1 MKKSLIALAALAATG
16 AFAQSSVTLYGV
28 VDVNLSSVKT
38 STWNTTA
45 VTPATTPAT
54 ATSSVSSLTQ
64 NGVSSGGQNNS
75 RWGLRV
81 NEDLGSGLKA
91 VAVVESGIWAD
102 NGTIQA
108 GPAYG
113 RQVFGGLSSNYG
125 TLTMGRQYTAYDDLH
140 FAMSIQAHNAYDVS
154 LGSVASVTEADLKT
168 TVAAGVSPTLT
179 SVTPVKTA
187 TATATAGAVAALVN
201 KASAG
206 VGTWV
211 SYAPRFDNS
220 VKFQSQTYYGFSGA
234 ATYGFGENKTATTAA
249 THGAGFNV
257 KYANGPIVAG
267 VAYQDQALSP
277 TFKIKNTLIAGSYD
291 LGVAK
296 LYANFNR
303 ASFTTPDSFGGI
315 AAQKEYS
322 LGASVP
328 MGALTLVGQVAQ
340 SKGDDLGKSTG
351 YGLEA
356 WYDLS
361 KRTRTYISYASA
373 KKEMLNDER
382 NTAFGAGVRHSF

>member
-38 STWNTTA
+38 STID
-45 VTPATTPAT
+45 ATGAIT
-54 ATSSVSSLTQ
+54 SLTQ

-108 GPAYG
+108 GVPYG

-140 FAMSIQAHNAYDVS
+140 FAMSVQAHNAYDVS
-154 LGSVASVTEADLKT
+154 LGSVASVTAAEL
-168 TVAAGVSPTLT
+168 VAGST
-179 SVTPVKTA
+179 S
-187 TATATAGAVAALVN
+187 TAGAVALIN

-211 SYAPRFDNS
+211 NYAPRFDNS

-234 ATYGFGENKTATTAA
+234 AIYGFGENKTATTAA

-257 KYANGPIVAG
+257 KYVNGPIAAG

-303 ASFTTPDSFGGI
+303 ASFTTPASFGSI
-315 AAQKEYS
+315 DAQKEYS

-328 MGALTLVGQVAQ
+328 MGALTLVGQIAQ